1 MPWRV
6 EKDGDKFCVVKEADG
21 STVKCH
27 STRDDAVKHMKAL
40 YAAEPQGTMKYSVLS
55 FADNILSDSD
65 EGESIKWLKAW
76 RYSTWDHPR
85 YGKVEITPETGA
97 AFKEHFDSGAL
108 GREHL
113 INYEH
118 GVDPAKGYKA
128 GGKVLAIDPRQ
139 DGIYYKVEFNDIAL
153 NEIKNGEW
161 YYLSPEYDDAYIDS
175 ETGTLYENMPLDLAL
190 TNTPYF
196 KGQEALPLN
205 FSELYV
211 KPEVKNTIVPKGGN
225 KVDEL
230 LKKFAAN
237 LGVELDDDASEEDVL
252 AKASELSET
261 IEPLRRAK
269 MDGERN
275 RTFREAF
282 PDEWKEMEKLRETR
296 VESEARAFSENY
308 RRFTIK
314 VGDADMK
321 SSFGFSELVIDE
333 IAETY
338 KKFATKSASPADLKK
353 VLDQISDKGVVD
365 YSEQGSNREMRKEF
379 SEDPKMAFS
388 QAVQEVMEQDNI
400 AYEAAITVAQAKH
413 PDLYD
418 AYLRAIPQR

>member
-1 MPWRV
+1 MPWKV
-6 EKDGDKFCVVKEADG
+6 EERDDEFCVIKEADG

-27 STRDDAVKHMKAL
+27 SSRADAVKHVKAL

-55 FADNILSDSD
+55 FADDILADSS
-65 EGESIKWLKAW
+65 EGDNIKWVKAW

-97 AFKEHFDSGAL
+97 SFKEHFDSGAF

-128 GGKVLAIDPRQ
+128 AGKVLQIDPRQ
-139 DGIYYKVEFNDIAL
+139 DGIYYKVEFNDVAL

-211 KPEVKNTIVPKGGN
+211 KPEVTIVPKGGN

-237 LGVELDDDASEEDVL
+237 LGVELDDNASEEDIL

-296 VESEARAFSENY
+296 VESEARSFSENY

-338 KKFATKSASPADLKK
+338 KKFATKTATPADLKK

-365 YSEQGSNREMRKEF
+365 YSEQGSNRETRKEF

-388 QAVQEVMEQDNI
+388 QAVQDVMEQDNI